1 MRHLPD
7 GEYSWILHGVDHW
20 SKLHFAYLLVHK
32 SALDVAVVLE
42 KYIFPIM
49 GIPSILQSDNGRKF
63 INAVIKEVIRSWPG
77 QVQLISGR
85 PRHPQ
90 SQGLVEQAHYTLE
103 RMLSAKIVEHKA
115 QFPPWSDWLLHIV
128 CKCML

>member
-20 SKLHFAYLLVHK
+20 SKFHFAYPLVHK

-49 GIPSILQSDNGRKF
+49 GIPSILQSDNGREF
-63 INAVIKEVIRSWPG
+63 INAVIKEVHPG
-77 QVQLISGR
+77 L
-85 PRHPQ
+85 
-90 SQGLVEQAHYTLE
+90 GLDKYSLLVDAHDTHNL
-103 RMLSAKIVEHKA
+103 K
-115 QFPPWSDWLLHIV
+115 DWLS
-128 CKCML
+128 KCTIHCREC